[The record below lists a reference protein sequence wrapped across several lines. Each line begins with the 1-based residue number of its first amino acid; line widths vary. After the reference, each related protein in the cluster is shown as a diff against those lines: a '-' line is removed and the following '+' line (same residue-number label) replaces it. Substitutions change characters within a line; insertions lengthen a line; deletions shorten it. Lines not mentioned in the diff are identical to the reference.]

1 MDRPTLSEP
10 EIRGAVAIWSSS
22 AVCKTTRPY
31 LCASHTTQIS
41 SRMGNISPSPD
52 AWHPLSGAR
61 GTLAAEREFSYQTNL
76 FLWLAVSW
84 HLWDRPGSLWRSMTG
99 IIERTTTHT
108 KHSPNSELPQTEKQ
122 PVDHTRIENP
132 GINVVTL
139 HGTCCFSL

>member
-1 MDRPTLSEP
+1 MQDNASLSLRESHDTDKQPNGQHFTLAGRLASP
-10 EIRGAVAIWSSS
+10 EWCER
-22 AVCKTTRPY
+22 
-31 LCASHTTQIS
+31 
-41 SRMGNISPSPD
+41 
-52 AWHPLSGAR
+52 
-61 GTLAAEREFSYQTNL
+61 TLAAEGEFSYQTNL
-76 FLWLAVSW
+76 LLGLAVSW
-84 HLWDRPGSLWRSMTG
+84 HFWDGPGSLWRSMTG